1 MGGKNHHQCT
11 GCIRHTTILAKT
23 VSLAQA
29 RLLEANAVL
38 EDTMVAELYE
48 SADHAAHFASQIVPL
63 LEDSKRFLR
72 ETIEMVQEVIRLMPE
87 IPYRNERQLKSI
99 NADAFRGKLLANG
112 VPITDEKLWNDVA
125 SSLLEHP
132 NTEHN
137 FNVFAQKLSGLIDLT
152 DDVIDAI
159 ESAKALKKSGHKMV
173 DTFEANRDAFK
184 IRFSRLMITWDQ
196 AGLMLGYSALFTTE
210 AHLLAEGHRSLEVA
224 A

>member
-1 MGGKNHHQCT
+1 MGGQNHHQCT

-29 RLLEANAVL
+29 RLLEANAAL
-38 EDTMVAELYE
+38 EDTMVAELYD
-48 SADHAAHFASQIVPL
+48 SSDHAAHFAKQIVPL

-72 ETIEMVQEVIRLMPE
+72 ETIDMVKEIIRLMPE

-99 NADAFRGKLLANG
+99 DANAFRSKLLANA
-112 VPITDEKLWNDVA
+112 VPITDDKLWNEVA
-125 SSLLEHP
+125 SSLLKNP

-137 FNVFAQKLSGLIDLT
+137 FNVFAEKLSDLIRLT
-152 DDVIDAI
+152 DDVISGIDSAI
-159 ESAKALKKSGHKMV
+159 ALKTSGHKMV
-173 DTFEANRDAFK
+173 ETFEANRDAFK
-184 IRFSRLMITWDQ
+184 IRFARLMIAWNQT
-196 AGLMLGYSALFTTE
+196 GLMLGYSALFTTE

>member
-1 MGGKNHHQCT
+1 MGGQNHHQCS
-11 GCIRHTTILAKT
+11 GCIRHTTILAKC

-48 SADHAAHFASQIVPL
+48 SADHATHFANQIIPL

-87 IPYRNERQLKSI
+87 IPYRNEKQLKSI
-99 NADAFRGKLLANG
+99 NADAFRRKLLANS
-112 VPITDEKLWNDVA
+112 VPITDDKLWNDVA
-125 SSLLEHP
+125 ASLLQHP

-137 FNVFAQKLSGLIDLT
+137 FNVFAQRLSGLIDLT
-152 DDVIDAI
+152 NDVIEAI
-159 ESAKALKKSGHKMV
+159 ESAKALKQNGHKMV
-173 DTFEANRDAFK
+173 ETFEANRDAFK
-184 IRFSRLMITWDQ
+184 IRFARLMISWNQT
-196 AGLMLGYSALFTTE
+196 GLMLGYSALFTTE
-210 AHLLAEGHRSLEVA
+210 ANLLAEGHRSLEVA